1 MVGTVLREPA
11 LTAVRLAFRFRTKFP
26 LASAGTAAS
35 VFWAQSEGAEAC
47 VMGEHSNAA
56 LDNVALTELHGIY
69 VAICDELG
77 IGEDAW
83 RRDLVASVVMD
94 LARGG
99 ERDVGAIHQRA
110 IIKLIN
116 RKTLRR

>member
-1 MVGTVLREPA
+1 
-11 LTAVRLAFRFRTKFP
+11 
-26 LASAGTAAS
+26 
-35 VFWAQSEGAEAC
+35 
-47 VMGEHSNAA
+47 MGEHSNAP
-56 LDNVALTELHGIY
+56 LDSVELTELHGIY